1 MANIGDDALAAGMEV
16 VLGSVLAKYI
26 AREINKTRDYIAQ
39 KTSAVLSIA
48 KGGTGAED
56 PAAARANLGASNRAS
71 GTVNGSVVGA
81 AGHGLVAVEES
92 TLTLKRVTGPLN
104 DGYIPSTLS
113 GNRVIGGGLTVG
125 SDIVVGNGAEIVGS
139 AVVRGHVYV
148 PNATNVIS
156 GYTVAYINADG
167 RLGRSPSSE
176 RYKKYITDI
185 DPEALGDVWP
195 VLTRYQMRQG
205 DGSWKYGYI
214 ADRMAEHPDQEPFVV
229 YDLDGR
235 PDSVDHIALLMV
247 QNAQLHQAVQL
258 LADRIIA
265 LEEGR

>member
-1 MANIGDDALAAGMEV
+1 MAIGDDALAAGMR
-16 VLGSVLAKYI
+16 LTPGTVLANTI
-26 AREINKTRDYIAQ
+26 DSEINRALDYIAQ
-39 KTSAVLSIA
+39 KTSAVMPVA
-48 KGGTGAED
+48 KGGTGATT
-56 PAAARANLGASNRAS
+56 ASGARDNLGASNKAS
-71 GTVNGSVVGA
+71 TTVVGSAVGA

-92 TLTLKRVTGPLN
+92 SQTLKRVTGALN
-104 DGYIPSTLS
+104 DGYIPSTLG

-125 SDIVVGNGAEIVGS
+125 SDIAIGGSGDITGN

-156 GYTVAYINADG
+156 GYTVAYINSDG

-176 RYKKYITDI
+176 RYKKHISAI

-235 PDSVDHIALLMV
+235 PDSIDHIALLMV
-247 QNAQLHQAVQL
+247 QNAQLHQAVQI

-265 LEEGR
+265 LEERA

>member
-1 MANIGDDALAAGMEV
+1 MAIGDDALAAGMELV
-16 VLGSVLAKYI
+16 AGVKMANTLDTEVNL
-26 AREINKTRDYIAQ
+26 TRDYIAQ
-39 KTSAVLSIA
+39 RTNAIQPVA

-71 GTVNGSVVGA
+71 TTVIGSAVGA
-81 AGHGLVAVEES
+81 AGHGLVAVDET
-92 TLTLKRVTGPLN
+92 TLALKRVTGALN

-139 AVVRGHVYV
+139 AVVRGHLYV

-235 PDSVDHIALLMV
+235 PDSIDHIALLMV